1 MSKYDSDSE
10 ENLFQPGSN
19 DTVLANRLRI
29 SEADEMDEVER
40 ILLVKLYKKLF
51 MGNDVADSI
60 CFQDVLGWHR
70 QWLGNVYSW
79 AGKLRTS
86 NIGKD
91 GFQFASPL
99 RFEQLIGEFEQSYLR
114 VFPSLSTFSDE
125 ELVQHIAR
133 SHVEFILIHP
143 VRDGNGRLSRLL
155 IDMMAYQ
162 AGLGLQDYSLW
173 DENKVFYF
181 RSIQAGVGGDYQH
194 ICTLVRD
201 ILFD

>member
-19 DTVLANRLRI
+19 DLVLANTLGI
-29 SEADEMDEVER
+29 TDSEEMDEVER
-40 ILLVKLYKKLF
+40 MLLVKLYNKLF
-51 MGNDVADSI
+51 IDNEAADSI
-60 CFQDVLGWHR
+60 CFQDILGWHR
-70 QWLGNVYSW
+70 QWLGNIYPW

-86 NIGKD
+86 NIGKG

-99 RFEQLIGEFEQSYLR
+99 RFERLIAEFEQRYLKE
-114 VFPSLSTFSDE
+114 FSSLDRFTDE
-125 ELVQHIAR
+125 ELIQHIAQ

-155 IDMMAYQ
+155 IDMMTYK

-173 DENKVFYF
+173 DENKEFYF
-181 RSIQAGVGGDYQH
+181 RSIQAGVSGDYQH
-194 ICTLVRD
+194 ICRLVRD
-201 ILFD
+201 ILSD